1 MCLYYLFYVGNSI
14 LISTFVAES
23 YAPVDHNHEACK
35 PKNCGSG
42 PNISYPFYIYDTEI
56 GFCGYPSFGIFVK
69 KISFSLEYPEVIT
82 SLKMSFMRSNHFG
95 WSTSKWLT
103 PLVLPLNNFF
113 FLAFDASSIGFSP
126 SLLILFYFIIAPNG
140 YLFFTQILQSLVLP
154 LPQII
159 LLPF

>member
-1 MCLYYLFYVGNSI
+1 MCLYYLFYVRNSI

-56 GFCGYPSFGIFVK
+56 DFCGYPSFGIFVK
-69 KISFSLEYPEVIT
+69 KINFSLEYPEVIT
-82 SLKMSFMRSNHFG
+82 SLKLSLMRSNHFG
-95 WSTSKWLT
+95 WSTWKWLT
-103 PLVLPLNNFF
+103 PSVLLLNVILLLIVLPSNLP
-113 FLAFDASSIGFSP
+113 P

-140 YLFFTQILQSLVLP
+140 YLFFTHIL
-154 LPQII
+154 
-159 LLPF
+159 

>member
-56 GFCGYPSFGIFVK
+56 DFCGYPSFGIFVK

-103 PLVLPLNNFF
+103 PLVLPLN
-113 FLAFDASSIGFSP
+113 I
-126 SLLILFYFIIAPNG
+126 
-140 YLFFTQILQSLVLP
+140 YLFFGV
-154 LPQII
+154 
-159 LLPF
+159 